1 MRRWLCI
8 GIAPALLALCACSNG
23 GSETGNPSLPL
34 RIGLNARSSDPE
46 AVAVSTGT
54 AGTVIA
60 EAWVAFGEFA
70 FLRDEQCA
78 LLGEYDIIGPTLG
91 VVDLSR
97 PDARI
102 TVEVA
107 PASYC
112 GLVVP
117 LHTTTPSADLPDGAP
132 GELAGHSIVLRGE
145 RADGTAFF
153 LTHPEQDEIELAAED
168 GAFEVAAEGA
178 RLLLSFDAAIWMQD
192 VDLDLAEVGADEV
205 IRVDATSNRILLDA
219 FERNLE
225 CSLELY
231 DDLDDDGAVSADDP
245 LLARCAVD

>member
-1 MRRWLCI
+1 MRRWPPA
-8 GIAPALLALCACSNG
+8 GIAPVLLALCACADG
-23 GSETGNPSLPL
+23 GSETGNPALPM

-46 AVAVSTGT
+46 AVAISTGT

-70 FLRDEQCA
+70 FLQGEQCA
-78 LLGEYDIIGPTLG
+78 SLGDYDVTGPTLD

-97 PDARI
+97 SDARI
-102 TVEVA
+102 TVEVS

-117 LHTTTPSADLPDGAP
+117 LHTATPSAELPDGAP
-132 GELAGHSIVLRGE
+132 DELAGHSIVLRGE
-145 RADGTAFF
+145 RADGTAFV
-153 LTHPEQDEIELAAED
+153 LTHPEQDEIELASED
-168 GAFEVAAEGA
+168 DAFEVAAEGA
-178 RLLLSFDAAIWMQD
+178 RLLLSFDAAIWMQG
-192 VDLDLAEVGADEV
+192 VDLDLAELGADDV
-205 IRVDATSNRILLDA
+205 IRIDGTNNRALLDA

-231 DDLDDDGAVSADDP
+231 EDSDDDGAVGASDP
-245 LLARCAVD
+245 LLARCAPD